1 MGKKALNRRLMR
13 QGRKGGLKPRTAGRL
28 LNKGRIKAPPP
39 PPSPRVETL
48 TANQGGKVESYQ
60 DQGVRKFGGGRI
72 KKQAGGRALVPADS
86 AYSPQGLGMPARK
99 KAVGRPYLAT
109 NTGEPTNVR
118 KKPKRLGGFSKGGK
132 TKTKK

>member
-1 MGKKALNRRLMR
+1 MR
-13 QGRKGGLKPRTAGRL
+13 QGRKGALKPRTVQRL
-28 LNKGRIKAPPP
+28 LNKQRIEEPTPPP
-39 PPSPRVETL
+39 PTPVRTL
-48 TANQGGKVESYQ
+48 TAKQGGKVEPYQ
-60 DQGVRKFGGGRI
+60 DQVVRKFGGGRI

-86 AYSPQGLGMPARK
+86 AYSPPRDAALQGLGMPARK